1 MFDWVYSKKFKYLFD
16 IPNRHLRAF
25 ASRNAIT
32 SHFTIP
38 KNYFINYTISFYN
51 TPNIPK
57 FYFFPILFKYSIL
70 FHFLLFLFFYS
81 FSPLSPSTFSIG
93 LNTQSHTHTHTQT
106 HDTLIHL
113 SKLITTHTH
122 KHKPSTKPH
131 THKPSNQFV

>member
-93 LNTQSHTHTHTQT
+93 LNTQSHTHTDPWYTDPPIQTHHHTHTQT
-106 HDTLIHL
+106 KTKHNPI
-113 SKLITTHTH
+113 ITHTN
-122 KHKPSTKPH
+122 PPI
-131 THKPSNQFV
+131 

>member
-1 MFDWVYSKKFKYLFD
+1 MYSKKFKYLFD
-16 IPNRHLRAF
+16 IPNRNLRAF
-25 ASRNAIT
+25 ASRNAIPSQKIT
-32 SHFTIP
+32 LSIIPYHFTTHTTSENSI
-38 KNYFINYTISFYN
+38 
-51 TPNIPK
+51 
-57 FYFFPILFKYSIL
+57 FFPILFKYSIL

-106 HDTLIHL
+106 HDTPIHL